1 MGLETFICLN
11 FLSNSHKTQEQIR
24 QLRTRKSPR
33 YLIAKLR
40 NSNQGLVV
48 NMNYI
53 NFRKENQQLGKDIL
67 LSWTNYLYRI
77 HWSVDRGV
85 EWAQQLLIFII
96 MYEKMIV

>member
-1 MGLETFICLN
+1 
-11 FLSNSHKTQEQIR
+11 
-24 QLRTRKSPR
+24 
-33 YLIAKLR
+33 
-40 NSNQGLVV
+40 
-48 NMNYI
+48 MNYI

-85 EWAQQLLIFII
+85 EWAQQLLTFII